1 MREKYMFDLPI
12 IIRTAVFS
20 FLKPRCCTDF
30 VNYLRRKVL
39 SKQMFLIDNYLNRE
53 RKNFDEGGAS
63 FYWNVQ
69 QMKEIYNF
77 NNDRICHQYSGIV
90 NVCDQAGNVFKEV
103 FTDRSGKKNF
113 FDKKIS
119 ISYIYDVYKEKQ
131 YLGNVNNIKLK
142 G

>member
-1 MREKYMFDLPI
+1 
-12 IIRTAVFS
+12 
-20 FLKPRCCTDF
+20 
-30 VNYLRRKVL
+30 
-39 SKQMFLIDNYLNRE
+39 MFLIDNYLNRE

-69 QMKEIYNF
+69 LMKEIYNF
-77 NNDRICHQYSGIV
+77 NNDRICHQYSVIV
-90 NVCDQAGNVFKEV
+90 NVFDQAGNVFKEV

-113 FDKKIS
+113 FDNKIG
-119 ISYIYDVYKEKQ
+119 ISYIYDVNKEKQ